1 MDENDNII
9 NPLLLKVAQIGDD
22 AVYDASTGTIIF
34 NNNTYNRTSSIVKQN
49 VKFVNLNMFYII
61 FIVKFYYIILYY

>member
-22 AVYDASTGTIIF
+22 AVYDASKTDTIIF

-49 VKFVNLNMFYII
+49 V
-61 FIVKFYYIILYY
+61 

>member
-22 AVYDASTGTIIF
+22 AVYDASTDTIIF

-49 VKFVNLNMFYII
+49 V
-61 FIVKFYYIILYY
+61 